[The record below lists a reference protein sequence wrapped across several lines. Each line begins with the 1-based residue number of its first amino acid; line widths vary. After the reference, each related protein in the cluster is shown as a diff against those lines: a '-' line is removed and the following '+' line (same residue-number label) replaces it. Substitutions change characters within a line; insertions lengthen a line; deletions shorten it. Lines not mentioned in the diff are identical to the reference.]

1 MRDVIETV
9 SILISVGIV
18 IGPVIGFVWYMRRLA
33 RKEKEVLRQ
42 YGYHS
47 DLAEEL
53 EV

>member
-18 IGPVIGFVWYMRRLA
+18 IGPIIGFVLYMRRMA

-42 YGYHS
+42 YG
-47 DLAEEL
+47 LTEEL

>member
-1 MRDVIETV
+1 MRDMIETV

-18 IGPVIGFVWYMRRLA
+18 IGPVWGFVWYMRRMA

-42 YGYHS
+42 YGYKNS
-47 DLAEEL
+47 LEEV

>member
-18 IGPVIGFVWYMRRLA
+18 VGPVIGFIWYMRRLA

-42 YGYHS
+42 YGLS
-47 DLAEEL
+47 EEM